1 MLNGKMIALLRMS
14 TSPRLNRLHWQEF
27 REKVTSGKEP
37 RKGYLLIKWSKKT
50 TTKNNAP
57 EWVLRTCSTFPSVSN
72 YLQSSLEAA
81 ADVLTPCSSHTAHP
95 CPSHSKKACNTFFL
109 QTPTRLQ
116 TLLLLLELKPPCSP
130 QPLTRLRASLLP
142 LFPGFKGQ
150 PSQVGTIPR
159 CFFISLIKLCSQ
171 HLFFFSRDF
180 WEAVMI
186 RLWHASNLM
195 F

>member
-1 MLNGKMIALLRMS
+1 MLNGKMIALLRVS

-37 RKGYLLIKWSKKT
+37 RKAYLLIKWSKKT

-72 YLQSSLEAA
+72 YLQSSLDAA

-109 QTPTRLQ
+109 HIPTRLQ
-116 TLLLLLELKPPCSP
+116 TDYYCFLSWSLHVLPSPRHVWELHCCLYFLGSKG
-130 QPLTRLRASLLP
+130 SLLRLAQLP
-142 LFPGFKGQ
+142 LVSSSP
-150 PSQVGTIPR
+150 
-159 CFFISLIKLCSQ
+159 
-171 HLFFFSRDF
+171 
-180 WEAVMI
+180 
-186 RLWHASNLM
+186 
-195 F
+195 